1 MNFRII
7 SILIFIQLFKS
18 YYFVDNS
25 EYIVSDNITVI
36 EMGVTKQ
43 LFM

>member
-18 YYFVDNS
+18 YYCVDNS

>member
-18 YYFVDNS
+18 YYFVDTS